1 MPPAEEPQ
9 PGDPRSRRDR
19 PGDSTGDSAEIAT
32 APARWLLE
40 AGSDGGVALTATYA
54 LARAV
59 VREAAERW
67 PAWWNAELFG
77 PPHRE
82 ADLAVLEALHDGLRR
97 LKLMRRRA
105 RKLHTT
111 QRGRE
116 LVSDDT
122 GLLRV
127 LIADLGG
134 GDRFA
139 TMVAAVVLDKLAT
152 RAPLEHDDLVRPALA
167 RARCGRWQ
175 DGDGQPPGER
185 EVSWVLTEVL
195 CRGEAYGVIDRF
207 PQDGES
213 RFRRSQIVLTA
224 AARAVLGA
232 RDEPPSAGTTVLVF
246 DAELVDVPD
255 VRARIA
261 VGLTQH
267 LTALHDAIQEAF
279 QWCDDHL
286 YSFWLDGRF
295 WGEKDS
301 EFVRPGT
308 PDAESRTAYVP
319 LADLDLAV
327 GARIAY
333 VFDYGDEWRVQLML
347 TGQTEADAGSYPRVL
362 KRDGTPPP
370 QYPHTPG

>member
-1 MPPAEEPQ
+1 
-9 PGDPRSRRDR
+9 
-19 PGDSTGDSAEIAT
+19 
-32 APARWLLE
+32 
-40 AGSDGGVALTATYA
+40 VALTATYA

-67 PAWWNAELFG
+67 PGWWDAELFG

-82 ADLAVLEALHDGLRR
+82 ADLAVLGALHDGLRR
-97 LKLMRRRA
+97 LKLMRRRS
-105 RKLHTT
+105 RKLYTT
-111 QRGRE
+111 PRGRK
-116 LVSDDT
+116 LVGDDAE
-122 GLLRV
+122 LLRV
-127 LIADLGG
+127 LIADLSG
-134 GDRFA
+134 GDEFA

-152 RAPLEHDDLVRPALA
+152 GAQLEHDDLARPALA
-167 RARCGRWQ
+167 RARRERWQ
-175 DGDGQPPGER
+175 DGDGQLPGER
-185 EVSWVLTEVL
+185 EVSWVLSEVL
-195 CRGEAYGVIDRF
+195 WRGEAYGVIGRF

-224 AARAVLGA
+224 AASVVLGA
-232 RDEPPSAGTTVLVF
+232 RDERPSAGAIVLVF

-267 LTALHDAIQEAF
+267 LTALHDAIQESF

-308 PDAESRTAYVP
+308 PDAESQTADVP
-319 LADLDLAV
+319 LAELDLAI
-327 GARIAY
+327 GAKIAY
-333 VFDYGDEWRVQLML
+333 VFDYGDEWRVQLTL
-347 TGQTEADAGSYPRVL
+347 SGQTEADAGTYPRVL

-370 QYPHTPG
+370 QYPHTPA